1 MTSIYYGLAW
11 FSLVLSVFLLA
22 VGLFNATLLP
32 SEKGFYGIL
41 FLMALFGDVVVQKIR
56 VIWRLPNVMSLS
68 MKCLWNRM
76 KTHSDLLC

>member
-32 SEKGFYGIL
+32 SEKGFYGIS
-41 FLMALFGDVVVQKIR
+41 FLMALFGAVAVQKNTR
-56 VIWRLPNVMSLS
+56 DMEAAKRHEPVYETPVESYEN
-68 MKCLWNRM
+68 
-76 KTHSDLLC
+76 TQ